1 LLVDFLLKENFEILV
16 HGSLALMILRYIVNL
31 VPKRQYG
38 ITERIDNTIVPP
50 NVAPS
55 EFS

>member
-1 LLVDFLLKENFEILV
+1 
-16 HGSLALMILRYIVNL
+16 MILRYIVNL

-38 ITERIDNTIVPP
+38 ITEQIDNTIVPP

-55 EFS
+55 EFSQLYASRAGPGPAESLFS